1 MTCLGPNT
9 PAARSA
15 ASTPRATSACN
26 SLSCAND
33 PATSSASGTTV
44 VNSPTVIAPLSTN
57 DPPYHSHA
65 ATAVDGTAANNARCS
80 ACTLVAWCLAREASA
95 NAASYRSHSASSC
108 ANCKQNTPSF

>member
-1 MTCLGPNT
+1 MAPRSVRCGAGAESSSLLPLEEASALRWSLKRACASMTCLVPNT

-33 PATSSASGTTV
+33 PATSNASGTTV

-57 DPPYHSHA
+57 EPPYHS
-65 ATAVDGTAANNARCS
+65 C
-80 ACTLVAWCLAREASA
+80 E
-95 NAASYRSHSASSC
+95 
-108 ANCKQNTPSF
+108 QNENVTSV